1 MQLSDHEKKIHLG
14 KKGILEKEEKAL
26 VEIDEFP
33 ELSILIPWTFFES
46 FGNG

>member
-1 MQLSDHEKKIHLG
+1 MKRKFIWG